1 MSRETMLSTIKSALG
16 TPRET
21 STIPRNYRLKT
32 GEKDVLH
39 LLEERISDYRARV
52 HITKDIQK
60 TIKDILE
67 RLQIT
72 KIAVPHDL
80 PETWLPNSV
89 EKIIDH
95 LNLEPRELEN
105 AQAVVTGS
113 RLAIAET
120 GTIVLDHSTHQGRRA
135 LTLIPDIHICVVFE
149 RDIVDNLPSAI
160 SRLHSSVE
168 AGQPITFI
176 SGPSATSDIELNRV
190 EGVHGPRVL
199 EVVLVKLE
207 PDL

>member
-1 MSRETMLSTIKSALG
+1 MSRETMLSTIKNAIG

-21 STIPRNYRLKT
+21 TVIPRAYRLET
-32 GEKDVLH
+32 GEQHLID
-39 LLEERISDYRARV
+39 LLEERIADYRAQV
-52 HITKDIQK
+52 HITDNIQT
-60 TIKDILE
+60 TIQGILE

-72 KIAVPHDL
+72 KVAVPHDL
-80 PETWLPNSV
+80 PEIWLPNSL
-89 EKIIDH
+89 EKMIDH
-95 LNLEPRELEN
+95 PNLEARELEK
-105 AQAVVTGS
+105 AQAVITGS

-149 RDIVDNLPSAI
+149 RDIVDNLPNAI
-160 SRLHSSVE
+160 LKLSSSVA

-199 EVVLVKLE
+199 EVIVVQSA
-207 PDL
+207 

>member
-1 MSRETMLSTIKSALG
+1 MSRETMLSTIKNALG
-16 TPRET
+16 APRET
-21 STIPRNYRLKT
+21 ITIPRNYRLET
-32 GEKDVLH
+32 NQQNLLH

-52 HITKDIQK
+52 HITKDIPK
-60 TIKDILE
+60 TVQEILE

-72 KIAVPHDL
+72 KIAMPHDL

-95 LNLEPRELEN
+95 LNLEPRELEQ

-113 RLAIAET
+113 KLAIAET
-120 GTIVLDHSTHQGRRA
+120 GTIVLDHSTAQGRRA
-135 LTLIPDIHICVVFE
+135 LTLIPDIHICIVFE
-149 RDIVDNLPSAI
+149 QDIVDNLPSAI
-160 SRLHSSVE
+160 SRLHSSVA

-176 SGPSATSDIELNRV
+176 SGPSATSDIELSRV

>member
-16 TPRET
+16 TPREAV
-21 STIPRNYRLKT
+21 TIPRNYRLET
-32 GEKDVLH
+32 NQPNLVH
-39 LLEERISDYRARV
+39 LLEERIADYRARV
-52 HITKDIQK
+52 HITTDIQK
-60 TIKDILE
+60 TLEEILE

-95 LNLEPRELEN
+95 PDLEPRELEN
-105 AQAVVTGS
+105 AQAVATGS
-113 RLAIAET
+113 KLAIAET
-120 GTIVLDHSTHQGRRA
+120 GTIVLDHSTAQGRRA

-160 SRLHSSVE
+160 SRLHSSIKT
-168 AGQPITFI
+168 GQPITFI

-199 EVVLVKLE
+199 EVIIVI
-207 PDL
+207 

>member
-1 MSRETMLSTIKSALG
+1 MSRETMLSTIRNAIGES
-16 TPRET
+16 RET
-21 STIPRNYRLKT
+21 TTIPRNYRLET
-32 GEKDVLH
+32 NQPNLVA

-52 HITKDIQK
+52 HITTDIQK
-60 TIKDILE
+60 TLEEILE
-67 RLQIT
+67 RLQIS
-72 KIAVPHDL
+72 KIAMPNDL

-95 LNLEPRELEN
+95 PDLEPRELEN

-120 GTIVLDHSTHQGRRA
+120 GTIVLDHSTAQGRRA

-160 SRLHSSVE
+160 SRLGSSVA

-199 EVVLVKLE
+199 EVIVVI
-207 PDL
+207 